1 MTPVE
6 PPRVSPPQLPP
17 LIALDPGDACDD
29 ESFSEALLT
38 WSGEQA
44 SLIGADITDS
54 RLARLPS
61 DHLHARRLRLAEV
74 EVTDPSV
81 VTLNAPRSHWRGVV
95 IEGGSIGVLDC
106 SGATW
111 QNVTLQGVRIGYANL
126 REAKLSD
133 VTLTGCRIGTL
144 DLAGATTTRVA
155 VLASLVDDLDVRH
168 RTGNHLDLRGLDV
181 VRLNRLEGADSL
193 VGATITD
200 QQARWLGPTLAT
212 SLHIGI
218 TEEDP

>member
-61 DHLHARRLRLAEV
+61 DHLHARRLKIPHPRGGFL
-74 EVTDPSV
+74 EVTAPVPSHMKKTFAYFGFSV
-81 VTLNAPRSHWRGVV
+81 PK
-95 IEGGSIGVLDC
+95 
-106 SGATW
+106 GA
-111 QNVTLQGVRIGYANL
+111 
-126 REAKLSD
+126 
-133 VTLTGCRIGTL
+133 
-144 DLAGATTTRVA
+144 
-155 VLASLVDDLDVRH
+155 
-168 RTGNHLDLRGLDV
+168 
-181 VRLNRLEGADSL
+181 
-193 VGATITD
+193 
-200 QQARWLGPTLAT
+200 
-212 SLHIGI
+212 
-218 TEEDP
+218 

>member
-1 MTPVE
+1 MQPSIG
-6 PPRVSPPQLPP
+6 PARPPQLPP

-81 VTLNAPRSHWRGVV
+81 VTLNAPRSHWRLSVRSPRPRRVV
-95 IEGGSIGVLDC
+95 FWC
-106 SGATW
+106 
-111 QNVTLQGVRIGYANL
+111 
-126 REAKLSD
+126 
-133 VTLTGCRIGTL
+133 
-144 DLAGATTTRVA
+144 
-155 VLASLVDDLDVRH
+155 
-168 RTGNHLDLRGLDV
+168 
-181 VRLNRLEGADSL
+181 
-193 VGATITD
+193 
-200 QQARWLGPTLAT
+200 
-212 SLHIGI
+212 
-218 TEEDP
+218 